1 MEVNGPLVFHFRR
14 DEERTV
20 SEDTVDRK
28 PQSNLYGARQGGFNA
43 YKARSVI
50 LGEGR

>member
-1 MEVNGPLVFHFRR
+1 MFHFRR

-20 SEDTVDRK
+20 SEDTVDRE

-43 YKARSVI
+43 YKAPSII
-50 LGEGR
+50 LREGP